1 MIKTIFT
8 ILVLFFIFSCTEE
21 IYIPKPPTHLE
32 VDLPN
37 HSYQAFTD
45 SSRYSFEISK
55 LWSVREKFNETDSLI
70 LYLGKEIDGD
80 IHFQFS
86 RIDSINTLG
95 KVVNHTF
102 GKVDFHKIRAKQ
114 MLDTNFIFRDKRV
127 FGTLFEFIGNSAT
140 NFQFYLTDSTDNFLR
155 SELLIRRTP
164 NYDSLQPT
172 LNYIKKDLIHLI
184 NTFEWKKQ

>member
-1 MIKTIFT
+1 
-8 ILVLFFIFSCTEE
+8 
-21 IYIPKPPTHLE
+21 
-32 VDLPN
+32 LPN

-45 SSRYSFEISK
+45 YSRYSFEISK

-95 KVVNHTF
+95 KLVNHTF